1 MTITFSEAQ
10 DQAFYQLKHFL
21 KQHGEAAAGKGD
33 RNFIAL
39 HHPQHIIGCARLIAL
54 DEEACFWLRGLF
66 VAPDWRHQGIAS
78 QLLQYMHRQTQQAGV
93 FAFAEGHL
101 AGFYQQ
107 AGYRPCSYA
116 DLPPSLQ
123 RRYSAEK
130 ISQQRWL
137 TLRYEPTISSR

>member
-33 RNFIAL
+33 RNFIAR
-39 HHPQHIIGCARLIAL
+39 HNQSVIGCARLIVL
-54 DEEACFWLRGLF
+54 NEKPTFWLRGLF

-78 QLLQYMHRQTQQAGV
+78 NLLQFMHRQTQQAGV

-107 AGYRPCSYA
+107 AGYRHCSYA
-116 DLPPSLQ
+116 DLPSSLQ